1 MANSPYL
8 DWRTIVRTHLLLT
21 VAALLLLTCGASAA
35 GPAAAPARVALA
47 SGGGSPTLGRP
58 WTAVLV
64 VRPASF
70 AGELRVTAA
79 GPRPF
84 TVRATR
90 GARSYRARL
99 VFPAVGRWTLTARAA
114 GRTFRLGAVTVR
126 RPAPLRL
133 AWPTSVDAQPD
144 GSLLVV
150 ENGRGRVVVVN
161 PVTAGIRELAT
172 LAKPF
177 AAVRAPSGNVYVSD
191 GPTLKRLGAGAPAT
205 VATAEADVGPLAV
218 APNGDVFYVAGARLF
233 RVRAGGEPQAVAGG
247 LGNAHGL
254 AIAAGG
260 AVLVSDTGND
270 RVLRVDPD
278 GGASSTLIRVAQPR
292 GIDVAADG
300 TILLV
305 EAVAKRVGRY
315 GAAGD
320 RIGSVGPAY
329 ADPYDVVA
337 GAGGAV
343 FVVDTSAS
351 GVIRRVAVDGTTLT
365 IPTG

>member
-1 MANSPYL
+1 
-8 DWRTIVRTHLLLT
+8 VRTRLLLT

-47 SGGGSPTLGRP
+47 GGGSPTLGRP
-58 WTAVLV
+58 WTAVLT

-126 RPAPLRL
+126 RPAPLRF

-144 GSLLVV
+144 GTLLVV
-150 ENGRGRVVVVN
+150 ENGRGRVLVVN
-161 PVTAGIRELAT
+161 PVTGGVRELAT

-177 AAVRAPSGNVYVSD
+177 AAVRAPSGSVYVSD
-191 GPTLKRLGAGAPAT
+191 GPTLRRLGAGAPAT
-205 VATAEADVGPLAV
+205 VATADADVGPLAV
-218 APNGDVFYVAGARLF
+218 ASNGDVFYAAGARLF
-233 RVRAGGEPQAVAGG
+233 RVRAGGEPQAVASG
-247 LGNAHGL
+247 LSNAHGL

-278 GGASSTLIRVAQPR
+278 GGAPSTLIRVGQPR

-305 EAVAKRVGRY
+305 EAAAKRVGRY